1 MESRVL
7 PIDAMAQWSRKFRKH
22 SGSLITV
29 TLIGALLCFA
39 LAQIFLMST
48 DAEDEFNRRRRE
60 QFTRNRQSHHL
71 RKMTQES
78 LGGQSGDR
86 SNEAMDNVDSN
97 GDG

>member
-1 MESRVL
+1 MESRIL

-39 LAQIFLMST
+39 LAQIFLMSS

-71 RKMTQES
+71 RKMNQDS
-78 LGGQSGDR
+78 LGERSGGQSSEVNDILDTAG
-86 SNEAMDNVDSN
+86 
-97 GDG
+97 GG